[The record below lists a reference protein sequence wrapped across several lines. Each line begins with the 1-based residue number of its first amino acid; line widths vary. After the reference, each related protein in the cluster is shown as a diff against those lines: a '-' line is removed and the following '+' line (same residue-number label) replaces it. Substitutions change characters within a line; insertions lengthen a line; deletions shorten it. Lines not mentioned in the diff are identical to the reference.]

1 MLGCGD
7 NLPEITTCNSHMT
20 ACRENL
26 IELRVYYD
34 TLTVGEVEQQPEMT
48 VSGILGT

>member
-1 MLGCGD
+1 M
-7 NLPEITTCNSHMT
+7 TC
-20 ACRENL
+20 CRENL

-34 TLTVGEVEQQPEMT
+34 SLMVTEVVQQPEMT